1 MSNIPLVKS
10 LVKQETVDRKEFF
23 WPVKRLWMLQT
34 PETMLFGALSGPNNL
49 PLVPVIFQ
57 WRPGC
62 TPAHLN
68 NDIFESCISSTI
80 KQGYSQLHVP
90 GVTVVQ
96 YMGSKIGMS
105 GVVNGVAGELPT
117 VHPGVLTTIIDHFT
131 ARLGYSNMPQTPLF
145 TANLQLEYLTP
156 VPTDSFV
163 VMDAWITSMEG
174 RKTVASSYM
183 ADALTGQ
190 VFVKAKA
197 LFVSAR

>member
-1 MSNIPLVKS
+1 
-10 LVKQETVDRKEFF
+10 
-23 WPVKRLWMLQT
+23 
-34 PETMLFGALSGPNNL
+34 
-49 PLVPVIFQ
+49 
-57 WRPGC
+57 
-62 TPAHLN
+62 
-68 NDIFESCISSTI
+68 
-80 KQGYSQLHVP
+80 
-90 GVTVVQ
+90 
-96 YMGSKIGMS
+96 MGSKIGMS